1 MPGVI
6 PTRQSFQCQVLR
18 FGAGAGRLF
27 MPLPRLRT
35 MLLANRPG
43 YVIFGL
49 ALTRLALAAGDE
61 YLRRA
66 FFGCIGVE
74 TLAFLVALVLGE
86 FVVARL
92 AVLRVVVGALAGG

>member
-18 FGAGAGRLF
+18 FGAGAGLF

-43 YVIFGL
+43 HVIFGL
-49 ALTRLALAAGDE
+49 AVTRLALATGDE

-74 TLAFLVALVLGE
+74 TLAFLVALVLAE
-86 FVVARL
+86 FVGARL
-92 AVLRVVVGALAGG
+92 AVPCAVWRH